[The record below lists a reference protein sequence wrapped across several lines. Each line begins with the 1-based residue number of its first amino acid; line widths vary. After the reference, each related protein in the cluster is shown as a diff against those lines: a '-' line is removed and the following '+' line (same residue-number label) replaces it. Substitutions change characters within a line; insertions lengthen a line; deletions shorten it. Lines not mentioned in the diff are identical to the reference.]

1 MRKKALGALT
11 ALLLGAGMATA
22 GSANAGLV
30 TSGLATVAGVVNT
43 PQICKT
49 VVVVAA
55 VAPELNVTIGGH
67 TKTIDLRGIVATD
80 VTVCVEA
87 DAVVL
92 AKLYVVLDAPSLHNG
107 ALVVAG
113 RIKAAAYVDADVN
126 VKIKIGGYSGFT
138 RVVRTCDFSPIRV
151 NADVP
156 ILVAAKVF

>member
-1 MRKKALGALT
+1 MRKKVLGALT
-11 ALLLGAGMATA
+11 ALVLGAGLANA

-30 TSGLATVAGVVNT
+30 TSGVATVAAVVNT

-49 VVVVAA
+49 VVVAAA
-55 VAPELNVTIGGH
+55 VAPEVQVTIGSH

-87 DAVVL
+87 DAAVL
-92 AKLYVVLDAPSLHNG
+92 ARLLVVLDAPSLHNG

-113 RIKAAAYVDADVN
+113 RIVAAAYVDADVN
-126 VKIKIGGYSGFT
+126 VRIRIGGLQGLS
-138 RVVRTCDFSPIRV
+138 RVVRTCDLGPIRV

-156 ILVAAKVF
+156 ILIAARVF